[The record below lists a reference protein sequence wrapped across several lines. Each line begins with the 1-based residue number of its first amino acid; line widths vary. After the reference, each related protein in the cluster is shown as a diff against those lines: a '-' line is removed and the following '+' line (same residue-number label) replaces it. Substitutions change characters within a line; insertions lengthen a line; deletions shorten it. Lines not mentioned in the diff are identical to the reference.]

1 LQLSLIRVKHWL
13 AIITLGLLTGC
24 ARFEPRPIAPDE
36 TATRLEERA
45 LDSPDLKAFL
55 EHHLGRELATWPLR
69 SWDFE
74 SLTLAAFYYNPSLE
88 VARAQ
93 WAVARGGEKTAG
105 QSPNPTL
112 NVTPGYNTTTFAA
125 SPWFPLTMLDVT
137 LETAGK
143 RSYRK
148 AQAAQLSEAGRLN
161 IITVAWQV
169 RSELQASTLD
179 FIAAQRRVGLLEQQ
193 IALQEQ
199 IVNRLEQQSQAGA
212 VAMTEVVPLRGALAK
227 GQLELADARRQTA
240 EGRARMAEALGVP
253 ARAVDGLQLGFDWL
267 KQPRATEELT
277 TAEARRA
284 ALLSRADVLGALAD
298 YGASQAAL
306 QLEIAKQYPDLHLQP
321 GYQFDQGDNKWSL
334 GLTVELPVFHHNQ
347 GPIAEAKAHRE
358 VVAARFLA
366 LQAKVIAEIDRALAI
381 YAAAR
386 EQVTRQDGLAQL
398 ARQQAA
404 AVEARRQAGAADQLE
419 LAGAK
424 LEAGLSELASLD
436 AQLKIQQA
444 VGQLEAAVQRPR
456 ETWPNLEQSPRAE
469 TKKDHQ

>member
-1 LQLSLIRVKHWL
+1 
-13 AIITLGLLTGC
+13 
-24 ARFEPRPIAPDE
+24 
-36 TATRLEERA
+36 
-45 LDSPDLKAFL
+45 
-55 EHHLGRELATWPLR
+55 
-69 SWDFE
+69 
-74 SLTLAAFYYNPSLE
+74 
-88 VARAQ
+88 
-93 WAVARGGEKTAG
+93 
-105 QSPNPTL
+105 
-112 NVTPGYNTTTFAA
+112 
-125 SPWFPLTMLDVT
+125 
-137 LETAGK
+137 
-143 RSYRK
+143 
-148 AQAAQLSEAGRLN
+148 
-161 IITVAWQV
+161 
-169 RSELQASTLD
+169 
-179 FIAAQRRVGLLEQQ
+179 
-193 IALQEQ
+193 
-199 IVNRLEQQSQAGA
+199 
-212 VAMTEVVPLRGALAK
+212 
-227 GQLELADARRQTA
+227 
-240 EGRARMAEALGVP
+240 MAEALGVP